1 MAKKQLNIEISRAF
15 KSLGF
20 FKPEELS
27 EGFESGKFISG
38 DYGRYE
44 DSGEWR
50 PIEVVVL
57 ELKPAKAVKTTKKA
71 ATPKTAETKTA
82 TAVKKKDQIIKRLHN
97 FFNYAPSPE
106 GDPGGVLSNGYR
118 NIISF
123 LKEVV
128 ARF

>member
-1 MAKKQLNIEISRAF
+1 MSKKELSIEISRAF

-20 FKPEELS
+20 FRPEELT
-27 EGFESGKFISG
+27 EGFESGKFVSG

-50 PIEVVVL
+50 PIEVVVS
-57 ELKPAKAVKTTKKA
+57 ELKPAKAVKRTRKATTPN
-71 ATPKTAETKTA
+71 TTETKTV
-82 TAVKKKDQIIKRLHN
+82 TAVKKKDQIIERLHN
-97 FFNYAPSPE
+97 FFNYTPSSNA
-106 GDPGGVLSNGYR
+106 DRGGILSASYR
-118 NIISF
+118 HLIGF